1 MTYTQ
6 RCAPFSCFINTY
18 QYHRKKKSDIH
29 PSSPTEL
36 KQINKAGAPH
46 CTHLIGKTEFSQ
58 RRMFDEAEGR
68 GKPMANAQLRPGSD
82 FNSLLWVYHEKISCF
97 TALYIYIYLS
107 IF

>member
-1 MTYTQ
+1 MMDDIYTTLCPLQ
-6 RCAPFSCFINTY
+6 LLY
-18 QYHRKKKSDIH
+18 QYISIPSKKNKKMSDIH

-36 KQINKAGAPH
+36 KQISKAGAPH

-82 FNSLLWVYHEKISCF
+82 FNSV
-97 TALYIYIYLS
+97 
-107 IF
+107 